1 MKPTTFRSCALAVL
15 ALAGCHSNQANQSA
29 ATVVCCS
36 MTSLSHTRYGLGA
49 GPPGGERHGKRLKLS
64 T

>member
-1 MKPTTFRSCALAVL
+1 MNRSNLGFTV
-15 ALAGCHSNQANQSA
+15 

-36 MTSLSHTRYGLGA
+36 ITSLSHTRYGSGGGL
-49 GPPGGERHGKRLKLS
+49 PGGERHGRRLKLS